1 MATRSQA
8 RESVIGLLYA
18 YGSGNDGISKFADEI
33 LAENKIKNSQK
44 DFAMGLLNGVLE
56 NLSEIDSIIT
66 KQLDSWD
73 FNKIGDT
80 EKAILRLGVFEIKKT
95 SLDSAVVINEAIE
108 LAKSFGND
116 NSAKFINGVLDAI
129 SKIANKEQK

>member
-18 YGSGNDGISKFADEI
+18 YGSGNDGISKFAEEI

-44 DFAMGLLNGVLE
+44 DFAMGLFNGVLE
-56 NLSEIDSIIT
+56 NLNQIDGIIK
-66 KQLDSWD
+66 KQLETWD
-73 FNKIGDT
+73 FDRIGDT
-80 EKAILRLGVFEIKKT
+80 EKAILRLGVFEMKNTK
-95 SLDSAVVINEAIE
+95 LDSAVVINEAIE

-116 NSAKFINGVLDAI
+116 NSAKFINGVLDG
-129 SKIANKEQK
+129 IAKNKDKE